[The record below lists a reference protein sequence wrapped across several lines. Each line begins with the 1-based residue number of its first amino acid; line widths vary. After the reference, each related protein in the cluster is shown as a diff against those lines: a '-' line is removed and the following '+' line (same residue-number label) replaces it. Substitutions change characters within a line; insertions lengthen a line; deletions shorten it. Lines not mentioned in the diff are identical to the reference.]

1 MKKHLL
7 LFVATLG
14 LLTSC
19 EEDLVVYDVENGQT
33 LAQFSANSA
42 TVPTPEEGAETS
54 VTVLVTTVS
63 DQDRQINVSVNQEA
77 STASADQYSVSA
89 LTIPAGSYEGTVNI
103 SANFD
108 ALPEQGST
116 FLVLDLD
123 GVGSGEALTEK
134 DSFTVEFFRKCPIV
148 PAELVGSWSGPGSWS
163 EHFDYTTEIETMWID
178 GELYMNGLA
187 FQWFQGWWG
196 EVIVTNEPV
205 KVDIDVETGEIT
217 IEEQFY
223 ITSTWNGAPQP
234 AYNLKATGQIL
245 NACEKT
251 MVIYPVLVQNGEDI
265 DGTAWASQF
274 KETVQLD

>member
-1 MKKHLL
+1 MKK
-7 LFVATLG
+7 LFVFIAMLG
-14 LLTSC
+14 LFASC
-19 EEDLVVYDVENGQT
+19 EEELVVYDVENGQT
-33 LAQFSANSA
+33 LAQFSSNSA

-54 VTVLVTTVS
+54 VIVLVTTAS
-63 DQDRQINVSVNQEA
+63 EQDRQINVSVNEEA
-77 STASADQYSVSA
+77 STASADQYTVSA
-89 LTIPAGSYEGTVNI
+89 LTIPAGSYEGTVTI
-103 SANFD
+103 SANFE

-116 FLVLDLD
+116 TLVLELD
-123 GVGSGEALTEK
+123 GVGSGETLVEK
-134 DSFTVEFFRKCPIV
+134 ETFTVEFFRKCPIV
-148 PAELVGSWSGPGSWS
+148 PSELVGTWSGEGSWS
-163 EHFDYTTEIETMWID
+163 AEFGYTSEIETMMID

-234 AYNLKATGQIL
+234 AYNMKATGQIL

-251 MVIYPVLVQNGEDI
+251 MEIYPVFVQNGSDI

-274 KETVQLD
+274 KETVKLD